1 MFLFTNVDL
10 IFILSFAFL
19 ALLIIIWVLALV
31 IAKKYKA
38 SHKKPID
45 YAAKNVHEDLEDN
58 KTEEVTEEKVEE
70 TNSAAVIIPTEESV
84 DNPQNKEIEETES
97 QEESESEE
105 IKEENTEVVEE
116 TASEP
121 EDIKSEETTDDNV
134 HENNEELTTILDDST
149 KDEIEEQSVEDNQPT
164 EETSIEKV
172 EESVATE
179 ETEAPVEQELSEE
192 SNVDTEEKVEPE
204 TTVEEQVENPIVEEQ
219 ADDTAVKE
227 KTLEN
232 PEEEKPEVVEE
243 PKEEKPV
250 EKKTINAVPVKK
262 GRTYNGKFEIFE
274 AGDGYAYQLKASNG
288 EILVVSE
295 IYSSRDSVI
304 KAIKALQ
311 KNINDGEVKIFA
323 DKRGKYKFK
332 LIAKNYKVLVISA
345 SYTVYKSAVRASES
359 FKKYVMIADIVDV
372 ELDDNE
378 SKTATPIQITATED
392 KMGAKI
398 VIEKFDGEFS
408 WALKATNGEILCQ
421 AEGYTSKAG
430 CLYSIDTFKKNI
442 VEGQFRCIK
451 DKNGNYCYKLYT
463 ANNRICAVGESYPS
477 KQSAISAANSVV
489 SYYKNAVVEEIK

>member
-1 MFLFTNVDL
+1 MFLFTDVDL
-10 IFILSFAFL
+10 VFVLSFAFL
-19 ALLIIIWVLALV
+19 ALLIIIWVLTLIIV
-31 IAKKYKA
+31 KKYKK
-38 SHKKPID
+38 SHKKTID
-45 YAAKNVHEDLEDN
+45 YAAKNVHEDLEEN
-58 KTEEVTEEKVEE
+58 KTEEAVISEEKEEIKNSPVVASDEEVKENPDTEQKVEEPAAEEKEEETTEESTVEEKSEDYLAEESQPEEAVEELESNEEPEEAVEDNTQDLVEESEPEAEEKQEENNIPLNSEEIEEKVEE
-70 TNSAAVIIPTEESV
+70 DNNSSESNIEAEKESTTEEV
-84 DNPQNKEIEETES
+84 IEP
-97 QEESESEE
+97 
-105 IKEENTEVVEE
+105 VEE
-116 TASEP
+116 TKTEEP
-121 EDIKSEETTDDNV
+121 QSEE
-134 HENNEELTTILDDST
+134 SP
-149 KDEIEEQSVEDNQPT
+149 VEDNKPEEVT
-164 EETSIEKV
+164 ESAEET
-172 EESVATE
+172 
-179 ETEAPVEQELSEE
+179 
-192 SNVDTEEKVEPE
+192 
-204 TTVEEQVENPIVEEQ
+204 
-219 ADDTAVKE
+219 
-227 KTLEN
+227 
-232 PEEEKPEVVEE
+232 
-243 PKEEKPV
+243 KPV

-304 KAIKALQ
+304 KAIKAVQ

-378 SKTATPIQITATED
+378 SKTATPIQITQTED

-489 SYYKNAVVEEIK
+489 SYYKNATVEEIK

>member
-45 YAAKNVHEDLEDN
+45 YAAKNVHKDLEDN

-70 TNSAAVIIPTEESV
+70 TNSAAVIIPTEDSV

-97 QEESESEE
+97 QEDLNKTEE
-105 IKEENTEVVEE
+105 IKEENTEVVEK

-121 EDIKSEETTDDNV
+121 EDIKSEEITDDNIQ
-134 HENNEELTTILDDST
+134 ENTEEVETLEDST
-149 KDEIEEQSVEDNQPT
+149 KDMIEESPV
-164 EETSIEKV
+164 EETKTETL
-172 EESVATE
+172 EES
-179 ETEAPVEQELSEE
+179 S
-192 SNVDTEEKVEPE
+192 
-204 TTVEEQVENPIVEEQ
+204 VEEQADSIEEIKEEPVAEVEEKEEPDTIVEEQ
-219 ADDTAVKE
+219 ADDTIVEDKATE
-227 KTLEN
+227 

-378 SKTATPIQITATED
+378 SKTATPIQITAKED
-392 KMGAKI
+392 KDGAKI

>member
-58 KTEEVTEEKVEE
+58 TTEEKVEE

-97 QEESESEE
+97 QEDLNKTEE
-105 IKEENTEVVEE
+105 IKEENTEVVEK

-121 EDIKSEETTDDNV
+121 EDIKLEEITDDNIQ
-134 HENNEELTTILDDST
+134 ENTEEVETLEDST
-149 KDEIEEQSVEDNQPT
+149 KDMIE
-164 EETSIEKV
+164 
-172 EESVATE
+172 EESVE
-179 ETEAPVEQELSEE
+179 ETKTEILEE
-192 SNVDTEEKVEPE
+192 SP
-204 TTVEEQVENPIVEEQ
+204 VEEQADSIEEIKEEPVVEAEEKEEPDTIVEEQ
-219 ADDTAVKE
+219 ADNTVVEE
-227 KTLEN
+227 KTHEN

-332 LIAKNYKVLVISA
+332 FIAINYKLLVISA

-378 SKTATPIQITATED
+378 SKTATPIQITATD
-392 KMGAKI
+392 NKDGAKI

>member
-70 TNSAAVIIPTEESV
+70 TNSASVIIPTEESV
-84 DNPQNKEIEETES
+84 DNPQNNEIEETES
-97 QEESESEE
+97 QEDLNKTEE
-105 IKEENTEVVEE
+105 IKEENTLVVEE

-121 EDIKSEETTDDNV
+121 EDIKSEEITDDNIQ
-134 HENNEELTTILDDST
+134 ENTEEVATLEDST
-149 KDEIEEQSVEDNQPT
+149 KDMIEEESAKET
-164 EETSIEKV
+164 KTETLEETSV
-172 EESVATE
+172 EEENTE
-179 ETEAPVEQELSEE
+179 TIEEIKEEPVVE
-192 SNVDTEEKVEPE
+192 VEEKEEPD
-204 TTVEEQVENPIVEEQ
+204 TIVEEQ
-219 ADDTAVKE
+219 ADNTVVEE

-232 PEEEKPEVVEE
+232 PEEEKPEVIEE
-243 PKEEKPV
+243 PKEEEKPV

-392 KMGAKI
+392 KDGAKI

>member
-1 MFLFTNVDL
+1 MFLFTDVDL
-10 IFILSFAFL
+10 IFVLSFAFL
-19 ALLIIIWVLALV
+19 ALLIIIWVLTV
-31 IAKKYKA
+31 IIIKKYKK
-38 SHKKPID
+38 SHKKTID
-45 YAAKNVHEDLEDN
+45 YAAKNVHQDLEENKTEEAVISEKKFEEPVAEEIVEETTEEPIVEEKTEETQPEESPVEEPQSEEVIEEEVKPNEETVETIEENTESPVEESKPEVEEKQEENNIPLNNEEIEEKTEEDN
-58 KTEEVTEEKVEE
+58 NSSESNIEAEKESTTEEVTEPVEESPVEESKPEKSEPVEE
-70 TNSAAVIIPTEESV
+70 T
-84 DNPQNKEIEETES
+84 Q
-97 QEESESEE
+97 SEE
-105 IKEENTEVVEE
+105 E
-116 TASEP
+116 
-121 EDIKSEETTDDNV
+121 KSEEAD
-134 HENNEELTTILDDST
+134 
-149 KDEIEEQSVEDNQPT
+149 Q
-164 EETSIEKV
+164 
-172 EESVATE
+172 
-179 ETEAPVEQELSEE
+179 PVE
-192 SNVDTEEKVEPE
+192 
-204 TTVEEQVENPIVEEQ
+204 
-219 ADDTAVKE
+219 
-227 KTLEN
+227 
-232 PEEEKPEVVEE
+232 
-243 PKEEKPV
+243 EEKPV

-304 KAIKALQ
+304 KAIKAVQ

-378 SKTATPIQITATED
+378 SKTATPIQINETED

-451 DKNGNYCYKLYT
+451 DKYGNYCYKLYT
-463 ANNRICAVGESYPS
+463 ANNRICAVGESYSS
-477 KQSAISAANSVV
+477 KQNAISAANSVV

>member
-10 IFILSFAFL
+10 IFILSFAFI
-19 ALLIIIWVLALV
+19 ALIIIIWVLTLIIV
-31 IAKKYKA
+31 KKYRT
-38 SHKKPID
+38 SHKKTID
-45 YAAKNVHEDLEDN
+45 YAAKNVHEDLEEN
-58 KTEEVTEEKVEE
+58 KTEEAVISEEKEQIENSTVVISAEDEAVETEKPEVEVEEIVAEEKADESIEEPIVEEKEEEIQPEESPLEESQPEEAVEEVELNEETLEASEENTQDSIEEPEPETEEKQEENIPLNNEEIEEKVEE
-70 TNSAAVIIPTEESV
+70 DNNSSES
-84 DNPQNKEIEETES
+84 NIEAIEETPAN
-97 QEESESEE
+97 EEAAEPVEE
-105 IKEENTEVVEE
+105 IKTEDPQSEAFPVEEN
-116 TASEP
+116 
-121 EDIKSEETTDDNV
+121 KSEE
-134 HENNEELTTILDDST
+134 
-149 KDEIEEQSVEDNQPT
+149 PT
-164 EETSIEKV
+164 E
-172 EESVATE
+172 ATP
-179 ETEAPVEQELSEE
+179 EA
-192 SNVDTEEKVEPE
+192 
-204 TTVEEQVENPIVEEQ
+204 NP
-219 ADDTAVKE
+219 A
-227 KTLEN
+227 
-232 PEEEKPEVVEE
+232 
-243 PKEEKPV
+243 

-304 KAIKALQ
+304 KAIKAVQ

-378 SKTATPIQITATED
+378 SKTATPIQITQTED

-489 SYYKNAVVEEIK
+489 SYYKNAAVEEIK

>member
-1 MFLFTNVDL
+1 MA
-10 IFILSFAFL
+10 SFAFL

-45 YAAKNVHEDLEDN
+45 YASKNVHEDLEDN
-58 KTEEVTEEKVEE
+58 TTEEVTEKKVEE

-84 DNPQNKEIEETES
+84 DNPQNKEIEET
-97 QEESESEE
+97 
-105 IKEENTEVVEE
+105 
-116 TASEP
+116 ASKP
-121 EDIKSEETTDDNV
+121 EDIKSEEITDDNIQ
-134 HENNEELTTILDDST
+134 ENNEEVATLEDST
-149 KDEIEEQSVEDNQPT
+149 KDMIEEEF
-164 EETSIEKV
+164 V
-172 EESVATE
+172 EEI
-179 ETEAPVEQELSEE
+179 
-192 SNVDTEEKVEPE
+192 KPE
-204 TTVEEQVENPIVEEQ
+204 TLEEPPVEEQADSIEEIKEEPLVEVEEKEDPDTIVEEQ
-219 ADDTAVKE
+219 ADITVVEE
-227 KTLEN
+227 KTHEN
-232 PEEEKPEVVEE
+232 LEEEKPEVVEG
-243 PKEEKPV
+243 PKEEEKPV

-378 SKTATPIQITATED
+378 SKTATPIQITQTED

-421 AEGYTSKAG
+421 AEGYTSKSG